1 MFDYLHVTLMTTCH
15 YLLTLLFITEDMK
28 KKDKVQLP
36 PQNEMI
42 SLCCT
47 VLGFICK
54 NEEYKLENNA

>member
-1 MFDYLHVTLMTTCH
+1 MSNVW
-15 YLLTLLFITEDMK
+15 LLTCYFDDYMSLLTYITFHYWGHE

-54 NEEYKLENNA
+54 NE